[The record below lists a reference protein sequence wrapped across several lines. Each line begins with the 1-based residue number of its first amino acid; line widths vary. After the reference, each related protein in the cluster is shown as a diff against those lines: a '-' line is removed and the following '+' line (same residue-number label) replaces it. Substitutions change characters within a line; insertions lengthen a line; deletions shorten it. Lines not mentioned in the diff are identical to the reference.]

1 MTFEVKLSKRACRE
15 LLSLDLVTNSRI
27 VQRLEELQDDPFPR
41 GVVKLQG
48 RKDNYRTRVGD
59 YRILYEVR
67 REEGL
72 VLVEKID
79 HRSGV
84 YGP

>member
-1 MTFEVKLSKRACRE
+1 LTFEVKLSKRAHGE
-15 LLSLDLVTNSRI
+15 LLSLDLVMKSRI
-27 VQRLEELQDDPFPR
+27 VQRLEELQDDPFPS

-48 RKDNYRTRVGD
+48 RKDTYRTRVGD

>member
-1 MTFEVKLSKRACRE
+1 LRFEVKLSKRAFRE
-15 LLSLDLVTNSRI
+15 LSSLDMATKSRVI
-27 VQRLEELQDDPFPR
+27 QRLEELRDDPFPR

-48 RKDNYRTRVGD
+48 RKDTYRTRVGD
-59 YRILYEVR
+59 YRVLYEVR

-72 VLVEKID
+72 VLVEKVD

>member
-1 MTFEVKLSKRACRE
+1 
-15 LLSLDLVTNSRI
+15 
-27 VQRLEELQDDPFPR
+27 
-41 GVVKLQG
+41 VKLQG
-48 RKDNYRTRVGD
+48 RKDIYRTRVGD
-59 YRILYEVR
+59 YRVLYEVR

-72 VLVEKID
+72 VLVEKVD

>member
-1 MTFEVKLSKRACRE
+1 MTFEVKLSKRAHGE
-15 LLSLDLVTNSRI
+15 LLSLDLVMKSRI
-27 VQRLEELQDDPFPR
+27 VQRLEELQDDPFPS
-41 GVVKLQG
+41 GVVKLRG
-48 RKDNYRTRVGD
+48 RKDTYRTRVGD

>member
-1 MTFEVKLSKRACRE
+1 LKFEVRLSKRAHRE
-15 LLSLDLVTNSRI
+15 LLSLDPTTKSRV
-27 VQRLEELQDDPFPR
+27 VQRLEELQADPFPR
-41 GVVKLQG
+41 GVVKLQV
-48 RKDNYRTRVGD
+48 RKDTYRTRVGD
-59 YRILYEVR
+59 YRVLYEVR

>member
-1 MTFEVKLSKRACRE
+1 MK
-15 LLSLDLVTNSRI
+15 SRI
-27 VQRLEELQDDPFPR
+27 VQRLEELQDDPFPS
-41 GVVKLQG
+41 GVVKLRG
-48 RKDNYRTRVGD
+48 RKDTYRTRVGD